1 MIEQEAALTT
11 FIKNANYEIIIIII
25 IISSCPGLLAVT
37 IIVDNSNKV
46 QIL

>member
-11 FIKNANYEIIIIII
+11 FIKNANYEIIIII